1 MLKMQRISKSKQKIN
16 LTEMRQHLDNWKL
29 LVKIIYSYINKKK
42 KTKFETMLFIDL
54 NLTFRYLKQKSV
66 ITYKI

>member
-1 MLKMQRISKSKQKIN
+1 
-16 LTEMRQHLDNWKL
+16 MRQHLDNLKL
-29 LVKIIYSYINKKK
+29 LVKIIYSYIYKKK
-42 KTKFETMLFIDL
+42 NKFETMLFIDL